1 MKKQAEKLTGAATL
15 REKAEE
21 QLKLKQTNNRL
32 FNSESDM
39 LKLIHELEVH
49 QIEMEMQNEELV
61 VVKEKAE
68 RAEEKYTELYDFAPT
83 GYITL
88 SKRGEITKINFA
100 GARMLHKDRSDL
112 VKNTFA
118 LFVSENTRAVF
129 SNFLENIF
137 KTNVKRTCEVILSI
151 KDNLPV
157 FVIINGIVS
166 PNEDICLLT
175 LVDITQ
181 IKLDEIN
188 LLKEKEKTALSELKF
203 KGIINSVADAIFSY
217 NPDNFEIIETNEA
230 TSKVY
235 GYEMDELIGMSCLK
249 FSAEEDKSKVGITEA
264 HQKGA
269 PFMNLTHH
277 KKKDGTAIIV
287 QIQSY
292 KIFINK
298 KPLIFAVSHDI
309 TNIKKKE
316 EELITA
322 KERAEESDRL
332 KSAFLANMSH
342 EIRTPMNGILGFANL
357 LKEVD
362 LKSEKQQEYIT
373 IIEKSGDRMLNI
385 INEIMDISK
394 IESGQMNIFITDVD
408 INKCLEDSYLFF
420 KHEAE
425 RKNIELKLTKVLNTN
440 EIILKTDLDKLNSIL
455 FNLIKNAI
463 KYTMQGTV
471 EFGYGL
477 NNSKNELEFFVKDT
491 GIGIPKDRQ
500 LAIFERFIQADIE
513 DKMAHQGAGL
523 GLTISKAFVEMLG
536 GGLWLESELNVGTT
550 FYFTLP
556 YKNDTISEIVSA
568 EATIGKQKE
577 LKNLKI
583 LIVEDDEISN
593 ALITVMVS
601 ELGKEIISVTTGYD
615 AIEACKNNPDID
627 LILMDIQLPIMNGYD
642 ATMQIREFNKKVI
655 IIAQTAYALSG
666 DREKS
671 ISKGCNDYISKPF
684 KIDEL
689 RSLIHKYF

>member
-1 MKKQAEKLTGAATL
+1 
-15 REKAEE
+15 
-21 QLKLKQTNNRL
+21 
-32 FNSESDM
+32 M

-49 QIEMEMQNEELV
+49 QIELEMQNEELV

-68 RAEEKYTELYDFAPT
+68 RAEEKYTELYDFAPI
-83 GYITL
+83 GYIAL
-88 SKRGEITKINFA
+88 SERGEITKINFA
-100 GARMLHKDRSDL
+100 GARMLQKDRLDL

-137 KTNVKRTCEVILSI
+137 KTNVKQTCEVILSI
-151 KDNLPV
+151 KGDLPM

-181 IKLDEIN
+181 IKLHEIN

-230 TSKVY
+230 TSRVY

-425 RKNIELKLTKVLNTN
+425 RKNIELKLTKVLNTS

-627 LILMDIQLPIMNGYD
+627 LILMDIQLPIMNGYE